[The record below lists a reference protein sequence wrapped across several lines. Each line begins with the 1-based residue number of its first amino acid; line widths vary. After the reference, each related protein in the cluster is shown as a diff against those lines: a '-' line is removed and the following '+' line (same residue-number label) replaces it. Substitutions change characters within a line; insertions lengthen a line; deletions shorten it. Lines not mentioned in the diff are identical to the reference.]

1 MATVDNLREHCKEL
15 RKKREEELKT
25 VLDDYFDENFITK
38 HRPFRAV
45 IGNKKCKP
53 IPIHNSFGTCRY
65 QWPNFSEE
73 LLRHELENLG
83 FVVTKN
89 QISIMV
95 PPYEKGEKLS
105 FAQEWVKKINHK
117 YSEYCNSEK
126 KVAKEMYSN
135 YIEELLSIDPVR
147 VKTYDE
153 YTLFCNFKFEVEI
166 SSKCTTFIKRLML
179 RDRIEPYYE
188 DGQYRGMKVY
198 DSLKI
203 N

>member
-53 IPIHNSFGTCRY
+53 IPIHNSFGTYRY

-83 FVVTKN
+83 FVVGGSVKVITALNGNVIVKVKESRVA
-89 QISIMV
+89 ISDEMARRIM
-95 PPYEKGEKLS
+95 
-105 FAQEWVKKINHK
+105 I
-117 YSEYCNSEK
+117 
-126 KVAKEMYSN
+126 
-135 YIEELLSIDPVR
+135 
-147 VKTYDE
+147 
-153 YTLFCNFKFEVEI
+153 
-166 SSKCTTFIKRLML
+166 
-179 RDRIEPYYE
+179 
-188 DGQYRGMKVY
+188 
-198 DSLKI
+198 
-203 N
+203 